1 MAIAEPMSLNL
12 TALPNHS
19 NNRIKY
25 GVVTMSRLLVL
36 YYSSYGHIEEMAQA
50 IAEGARI
57 AGAQVDIKRVPE
69 TAPLEIA
76 RASGFKLDQI
86 APTATI
92 AELAEYDGLI
102 LGIPTRYG
110 RMPSQMAA
118 FLDQAG
124 GLVVSGALTGK
135 IGAAFT
141 STASQ
146 HGGQETTLFSAI
158 TNLLHFGMMIVGL
171 PYDFSGLR
179 EIKEVHGGTP
189 YGAST
194 IADADGSRNPSLIEL
209 DGARYHGRHVAQ
221 IANRLFG

>member
-12 TALPNHS
+12 TALLNHS
-19 NNRIKY
+19 NNRIKH

-36 YYSSYGHIEEMAQA
+36 YYSSYGHIEEIAQA

-76 RASGFKLDQI
+76 RAS
-86 APTATI
+86 
-92 AELAEYDGLI
+92 
-102 LGIPTRYG
+102 
-110 RMPSQMAA
+110 
-118 FLDQAG
+118 AG

-146 HGGQETTLFSAI
+146 HEGQETTLFSAI

-179 EIKEVHGGTP
+179 EVKEVHGG
-189 YGAST
+189 
-194 IADADGSRNPSLIEL
+194 
-209 DGARYHGRHVAQ
+209 
-221 IANRLFG
+221 